1 MENIRFRQFAKYIK
15 SLDPSDPRILY
26 IWQTVFSYIFHTSDI
41 VLWQRP
47 LSTNMY
53 ILSLSTRF
61 LILNLKL
68 FIYLYSL
75 LSHLFKY
82 KICCCNISTCG
93 SAVRIF
99 EIGLVIS
106 VDIYCMVLDVTMHY
120 NVGGKRGRGNCAP
133 HSSVRISLNH
143 CSPLT
148 HFHK

>member
-1 MENIRFRQFAKYIK
+1 MHKGRENI
-15 SLDPSDPRILY
+15 SL
-26 IWQTVFSYIFHTSDI
+26 F
-41 VLWQRP
+41 
-47 LSTNMY
+47 
-53 ILSLSTRF
+53 LSLSTRS
-61 LILNLKL
+61 LILNLKFVF
-68 FIYLYSL
+68 FIVT
-75 LSHLFKY
+75 F
-82 KICCCNISTCG
+82 ICCCNISTCG

-120 NVGGKRGRGNCAP
+120 NVGGKRKRGRGNCAP

>member
-1 MENIRFRQFAKYIK
+1 MELYKLRMFEQAVETNIKFFFPFYLTLKTLHKMHKGGTRKYF
-15 SLDPSDPRILY
+15 ILHF
-26 IWQTVFSYIFHTSDI
+26 ITV
-41 VLWQRP
+41 
-47 LSTNMY
+47 NK
-53 ILSLSTRF
+53 
-61 LILNLKL
+61 ILNLEFKVACTIFVF
-68 FIYLYSL
+68 FIVT
-75 LSHLFKY
+75 F
-82 KICCCNISTCG
+82 ICCCNISTSG